1 MPRWFGA
8 LSSDEVQ
15 HLCGRVPTRLVN
27 GASYPFESSADAS
40 ALRRILFFDQTSWL
54 PDNLLERGDRMTMAA
69 SIEARMPFM
78 DHQLIELAA
87 SLPDRQRVRGMATKR
102 VLREA
107 MGPLLPAEVSTR
119 RKVGFRMPIHV
130 WLRTTMC
137 DMLGECLL
145 GPTSLTAALLDRD
158 TVARYVN
165 EHLQER
171 QNHEKLLWML
181 LNFEL
186 WVRQSKLSV

>member
-1 MPRWFGA
+1 MPA
-8 LSSDEVQ
+8 
-15 HLCGRVPTRLVN
+15 RLVN
-27 GASYPFESSADAS
+27 GSSYPFESSSDAS

-87 SLPDRQRVRGMATKR
+87 SLPDHQRVRGTATKR

-107 MGPLLPAEVSTR
+107 VGAFLPAEISAR
-119 RKVGFRMPIHV
+119 PKVGFRMPIHV
-130 WLRTTMC
+130 WLRTTMR
-137 DMLGECLL
+137 DMLMDCLL
-145 GPTSLTAALLDRD
+145 GPASVTSQLLDRG
-158 TVARYVN
+158 TIQRYVHD
-165 EHLQER
+165 HLEER

-186 WVRQSKLSV
+186 WVRQSRLGL